1 MNYVKVI
8 DGVASKYSITQF
20 KKDNPNLSMP
30 SNPSNDFLQRFNIF
44 PYVVVSTQEDINFH
58 TISDKEFIY
67 EDNMWKLI
75 KQATPISQDQAEEVA
90 RAIRTKLLS
99 ATDWTQVNDSKV
111 DVEAWAAY
119 RQELRDVTSQ
129 SGFPYNIAW
138 PTEPSI

>member
-8 DGVASKYSITQF
+8 DGVASKYSIAQF
-20 KKDNPNLSMP
+20 KKDNPNLSIP
-30 SNPSNDFLQRFNIF
+30 ANPSNDFLQRFSIF
-44 PYVVVSTQEDINFH
+44 PYIIVAAQEDINFH

-111 DVEAWAAY
+111 NVEAWAAY

-129 SGFPYNIAW
+129 SGFPYNILW
-138 PTEPSI
+138 PTEPSS